1 MLQIQQREKKMK
13 KLLTLL
19 LCIVLAASIFMFSA
33 CDKDKGEK
41 NGEDASYTKED
52 VEKMFEQIFTC
63 VFKNNRMI
71 VTYFEYI
78 GGDIDGSDPGC
89 IWRIGF
95 GPCYISKYKSTD
107 YAEKALASYKQEF
120 EENKGHY
127 GQNVNLEH
135 IYFEQHGEY
144 IEWGQNKFV
153 WEAVRST
160 EPDLSGIPTKLKTEY
175 KNCINEMLSNAT
187 YSILDARFN
196 NGEGLFSITYYID
209 DIETKEILWLAD
221 ENNQEAKSRY
231 EESKKS
237 PGATDMGD
245 NVLIITQAN

>member
-1 MLQIQQREKKMK
+1 M
-13 KLLTLL
+13 

-41 NGEDASYTKED
+41 NEEDASYTKEN
-52 VEKMFEQIFTC
+52 VEKLVEQIFTY
-63 VFKNNRMI
+63 VFKTDNS
-71 VTYFEYI
+71 VETFFEYI

-95 GPCYISKYKSTD
+95 GTGYIMKYTSAD
-107 YAEKALASYKQEF
+107 YAEKALVSYKQEY
-120 EENKGHY
+120 EDQENDGTGVK
-127 GQNVNLEH
+127 LEGL
-135 IYFEQHGEY
+135 YFEQHGEY
-144 IEWGQNKFV
+144 IMFGIDKSFLEKVQN
-153 WEAVRST
+153 T
-160 EPDLSGIPTKLKTEY
+160 EPDLSGIPEKLKTEY
-175 KNCINEMLSNAT
+175 KNCIDDILSNAT

-209 DIETKEILWLAD
+209 DIKTKEIIWLAD
-221 ENNQEAKSRY
+221 ENNTEAKSRY

>member
-41 NGEDASYTKED
+41 NEEDASYTKEN
-52 VEKMFEQIFTC
+52 VEKLVEQIFTY
-63 VFKNNRMI
+63 VFKTDNS
-71 VTYFEYI
+71 VETFFEYI
-78 GGDIDGSDPGC
+78 GGDIDGSDLGC

-95 GPCYISKYKSTD
+95 GTGYIMKYTSAD
-107 YAEKALASYKQEF
+107 YAEKALASYKQEY
-120 EENKGHY
+120 EDQENGGNGVK
-127 GQNVNLEH
+127 LEGL
-135 IYFEQHGEY
+135 YFEQHGEY
-144 IEWGQNKFV
+144 IIFGTDKSFLEKVQN
-153 WEAVRST
+153 T
-160 EPDLSGIPTKLKTEY
+160 QPDLSGIPEKLKTEY
-175 KNCINEMLSNAT
+175 KNCIDEMLSNAT

-196 NGEGLFSITYYID
+196 NNKGLFSITYYID
-209 DIETKEILWLAD
+209 DIKTKEIIWLVD
-221 ENNQEAKSRY
+221 ENNTEAKSRY

-237 PGATDMGD
+237 PGATDMGN

>member
-41 NGEDASYTKED
+41 NEEDASYTKEN
-52 VEKMFEQIFTC
+52 VEKLVEQVFTY
-63 VFKNNRMI
+63 VFKTDNS
-71 VTYFEYI
+71 VETFFEYI

-89 IWRIGF
+89 IWRMGF
-95 GPCYISKYKSTD
+95 GTGYIMKYTSAD
-107 YAEKALASYKQEF
+107 YAEKALATYKQEY
-120 EENKGHY
+120 EDQEKDGT
-127 GQNVNLEH
+127 GVKLEGL
-135 IYFEQHGEY
+135 YFEQHGEY
-144 IEWGQNKFV
+144 IIFGTDKSFLEKVQN
-153 WEAVRST
+153 T
-160 EPDLSGIPTKLKTEY
+160 QPDLSGIPTKLKTEY
-175 KNCINEMLSNAT
+175 KNCIDDILSNT
-187 YSILDARFN
+187 IYSILDARFN
-196 NGEGLFSITYYID
+196 NNKGLFSITYYID
-209 DIETKEILWLAD
+209 DIKTKEIIWLAD

>member
-1 MLQIQQREKKMK
+1 MK

-33 CDKDKGEK
+33 CDKDKGGK
-41 NGEDASYTKED
+41 NEEDASYTKEN
-52 VEKMFEQIFTC
+52 VEKLVEQVFTY
-63 VFKNNRMI
+63 VFKTDNS
-71 VTYFEYI
+71 VETFFEYI

-95 GPCYISKYKSTD
+95 GAGYIMKYTSAD
-107 YAEKALASYKQEF
+107 YAEKALATYKQEY
-120 EENKGHY
+120 EDQENDGTGVK
-127 GQNVNLEH
+127 LEGL
-135 IYFEQHGEY
+135 YFEQHGEY
-144 IEWGQNKFV
+144 IMFGIDKSFLEKVQN
-153 WEAVRST
+153 T
-160 EPDLSGIPTKLKTEY
+160 QPDLSGIPTKLKTEY
-175 KNCINEMLSNAT
+175 KNCIDDILSNTT

-196 NGEGLFSITYYID
+196 NNKGLFSITYYID
-209 DIETKEILWLAD
+209 DIKTKEIIWLAD
-221 ENNQEAKSRY
+221 ENNTEAKSRY

>member
-41 NGEDASYTKED
+41 NEEDASYTKEN
-52 VEKMFEQIFTC
+52 VEKLVEQIFTY
-63 VFKNNRMI
+63 VFKTDNS
-71 VTYFEYI
+71 VETFFEYI
-78 GGDIDGSDPGC
+78 GGDIDGSDLGC

-95 GPCYISKYKSTD
+95 GTGYIMKYTSAD
-107 YAEKALASYKQEF
+107 YAEKALASYKQEY
-120 EENKGHY
+120 EDQENGGNGVK
-127 GQNVNLEH
+127 LEGL
-135 IYFEQHGEY
+135 YFEQHGEY
-144 IEWGQNKFV
+144 IIFGTDKSFLEQVQN
-153 WEAVRST
+153 T
-160 EPDLSGIPTKLKTEY
+160 QPDLSGIPEKLKTEY
-175 KNCINEMLSNAT
+175 KNCIDEMLSNAT

-196 NGEGLFSITYYID
+196 NNKGLFSITYYID
-209 DIETKEILWLAD
+209 DIKTKEIIWLVD
-221 ENNQEAKSRY
+221 ENNTEAKSRY

-237 PGATDMGD
+237 PGATDMGN

>member
-1 MLQIQQREKKMK
+1 MK

-33 CDKDKGEK
+33 CDKEKGEN
-41 NGEDASYTKED
+41 NGEDGSYAKVD
-52 VEKMFEQIFTC
+52 VEKLVEQIFTY
-63 VFKNNRMI
+63 VFKTDNS
-71 VTYFEYI
+71 VETFFEYI

-95 GPCYISKYKSTD
+95 GTGYIMKYTSAD
-107 YAEKALASYKQEF
+107 YAEKALASYKQEY
-120 EENKGHY
+120 EDQENGGTGEK
-127 GQNVNLEH
+127 LEGL
-135 IYFEQHGEY
+135 YFEQHGEY
-144 IEWGQNKFV
+144 IMFGTDKSFLEKVQN
-153 WEAVRST
+153 T
-160 EPDLSGIPTKLKTEY
+160 QPDLSGIPTKLKTEY
-175 KNCINEMLSNAT
+175 KNCIDEMLSNAT

-196 NGEGLFSITYYID
+196 NNKGLFSITYYID
-209 DIETKEILWLAD
+209 DIKTKEIIWLAD
-221 ENNQEAKSRY
+221 ENNTEAKSRY